1 MEKRKC
7 KESVKKEEI
16 KIEKS
21 IGIFGILLFIAVLLV
36 LYMLLLI
43 TETFEQTDLT
53 ILEGLIPLIVFT
65 GFFIFL
71 VGAML
76 LSLSL
81 FKVFGGFK

>member
-1 MEKRKC
+1 ME
-7 KESVKKEEI
+7 KESVMNKEI

-53 ILEGLIPLIVFT
+53 ILEGSIPLIVFT

-81 FKVFGGFK
+81 FKVLGGFK